1 MKITIAGAGAHGSML
16 AFRLAAGDYA
26 DEVVMTDVL
35 EGRPQ
40 GLALDMMHARAIDG
54 FKTTVIG
61 TNGYKETAGSTICV
75 IAAGQRREPGTSR
88 GDLLDANAKVVA
100 EVTVKLV
107 EKSPDAVLVV
117 ATNPLD
123 EMVALCHATSGLPP
137 RRIIGEAGVLNL
149 GRWKHTISG
158 RVGTTPDHVEGV
170 VLGSHGETMVPVPS
184 LTKVDGRPLTELLDD
199 TVIAELVEETRAAAG
214 EILAYLKSGSGFFAA
229 AAAGEATVRA
239 IARDSGEVLPVCAW
253 LSGEYGVSDLY
264 FGVPAVLG
272 RDGVREVIELPL
284 TEAEKAL
291 VYRAACIAD
300 ERQNEIEESVADSAA
315 RATGPSR

>member
-26 DEVVMTDVL
+26 DEVVMTDIL

-61 TNGYKETAGSTICV
+61 TNGYKETAGSSVCV
-75 IAAGQRREPGTSR
+75 IAAGQRREPGMSR

-107 EKSPDAVLVV
+107 EQSPDAVLVV

-123 EMVALCHATSGLPP
+123 EMVALCHMKSGLPP
-137 RRIIGEAGVLNL
+137 RRIIGEAGVLNI
-149 GRWKHTISG
+149 GRWKHVISERLG
-158 RVGTTPDHVEGV
+158 ITPDHIEGV
-170 VLGSHGETMVPVPS
+170 VLGSHGETMVPAPS

-199 TVIAELVEETRAAAG
+199 ATIAQLVEETRAAAG
-214 EILAYLKSGSGFFAA
+214 EVLAYLKSGSGFFAA
-229 AAAGEATVRA
+229 AGAGEATVRA
-239 IARDSGEVLPVCAW
+239 IVRDSGEVVPVCAW
-253 LSGEYGVSDLY
+253 LTGEYGLRDLY

-272 RDGVREVIELPL
+272 REGVREVVELPL
-284 TEAEKAL
+284 TEIEEAL
-291 VYRAACIAD
+291 VFRAACIAD
-300 ERQNEIEESVADSAA
+300 ERQNEIEEAVSHLSI

>member
-16 AFRLAAGDYA
+16 AFRLAARDYA

-61 TNGYKETAGSTICV
+61 TNGYKETSGSTVCV
-75 IAAGQRREPGTSR
+75 ITAGQRREPGMSR

-100 EVTVKLV
+100 EVTLKLL
-107 EKSPDAVLVV
+107 EHSPDTVLVV
-117 ATNPLD
+117 ATNPID
-123 EMVALCHATSGLPP
+123 EMVALCHAKSGLPP
-137 RRIIGEAGVLNL
+137 RRIVGEAGLLNL
-149 GRWKHTISG
+149 GRWKHVVSEHL
-158 RVGTTPDHVEGV
+158 GTTPDHVDGM

-184 LTKVDGRPLTELLDD
+184 FTRVDGRPLTELLDD
-199 TVIAELVEETRAAAG
+199 TAIAALVEETRAAAG

-239 IARDSGEVLPVCAW
+239 IVRDDGEVLPVCAW
-253 LSGEYGVSDLY
+253 LTGEYGLSDLY

-272 RDGVREVIELPL
+272 REGVREVVELPL
-284 TEAEKAL
+284 TEIEQAL

-300 ERQNEIEESVADSAA
+300 ERQNEIEETVAHITA

>member
-16 AFRLAAGDYA
+16 AFRLAARDYA
-26 DEVVMTDVL
+26 DEVVMTDVQ

-40 GLALDMMHARAIDG
+40 GLALDMMYARAIDG
-54 FKTTVIG
+54 FTTTVIG
-61 TNGYKETAGSTICV
+61 TNGYKETAGSSVCV
-75 IAAGQRREPGTSR
+75 IAAGQRREPGMSR

-100 EVTVKLV
+100 EVTMKLV
-107 EKSPDAVLVV
+107 EQSPDAVFVV

-123 EMVALCHATSGLPP
+123 EMVALCHAKSGLPP
-137 RRIIGEAGVLNL
+137 RRIIGEAGVLNT
-149 GRWKHTISG
+149 GRWKHAISQ
-158 RVGTTPDHVEGV
+158 RLGTTPDHVEGI

-199 TVIAELVEETRAAAG
+199 TAIAELVEETRAAAG
-214 EILAYLKSGSGFFAA
+214 EVLAYLKSGAGFFAA
-229 AAAGEATVRA
+229 AAAGEATVGA
-239 IARDSGEVLPVCAW
+239 IARDSGAVLPVCAW
-253 LSGEYGVSDLY
+253 LTGEYGVSDLY

-284 TEAEKAL
+284 TEAEQEL

-300 ERQNEIEESVADSAA
+300 ERQNEIEEAVADTAA